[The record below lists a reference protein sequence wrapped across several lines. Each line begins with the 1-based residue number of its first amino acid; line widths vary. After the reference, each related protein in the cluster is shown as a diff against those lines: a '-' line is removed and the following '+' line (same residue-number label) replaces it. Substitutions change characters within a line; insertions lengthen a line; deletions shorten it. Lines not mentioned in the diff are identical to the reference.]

1 MKYKLTDEKMEYY
14 GRTLYR
20 IQALKDFGD
29 VKVNDLGGWIQS
41 ERNLSQEGNCWV
53 YDEAKVFDDAEVFN
67 GAKIFGKAE
76 VYCNA
81 RIFDDAEIKNGTIL
95 G

>member
-1 MKYKLTDEKMEYY
+1 MKYKLTDEKIKYY

-29 VKVNDLGGWIQS
+29 VKVSDLGGWIES

-53 YDEAKVFDDAEVFN
+53 YDEAKVFDNAEVFG

-76 VYCNA
+76 VFGNA
-81 RIFDDAEIKNGTIL
+81 CLYGNAEIKNGYVR
-95 G
+95 

>member
-1 MKYKLTDEKMEYY
+1 MKYKLTDEKIKYW

-20 IQALKDFGD
+20 IQSLKDFGD
-29 VKVNDLGGWIQS
+29 VKVSDLGGWIES

-53 YDEAKVFDDAEVFN
+53 YDEAKVFDNAEVFG

-76 VYCNA
+76 VYYNA
-81 RIFDDAEIKNGTIL
+81 RVFDDAEIKNGTIL